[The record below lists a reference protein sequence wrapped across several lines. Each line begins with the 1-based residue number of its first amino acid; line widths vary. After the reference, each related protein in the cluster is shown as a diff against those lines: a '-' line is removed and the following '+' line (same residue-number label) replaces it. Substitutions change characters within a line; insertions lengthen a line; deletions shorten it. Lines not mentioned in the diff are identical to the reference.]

1 MKLAIKIVAIVIT
14 VICVFIVGAGIGY
27 MKATERINVLY
38 TDVINESVAEEIK
51 CQVQLLKLLK
61 TSNYDKAQRQLESFL
76 DVNLGALTLYVNNP
90 PLQPNTRVVEAIT
103 VAKRYREQYLG
114 HKINCIMEKSVKKTL
129 DFVK

>member
-14 VICVFIVGAGIGY
+14 VTCVFIVGAGFGY

-38 TDVINESVAEEIK
+38 TDIINDSVAEEIK

-61 TSNYDKAQRQLESFL
+61 TSNYDKAERQLESFL

-90 PLQPNTRVVEAIT
+90 PLQPNVRVVEAIT
-103 VAKRYREQYLG
+103 VAKRYREQHLG
-114 HKINCIMEKSVKKTL
+114 HKINRIMEKSVKKTL